1 VFPSYPC
8 LFASAC
14 LLSAASWSFKNVVQS
29 FIACLDTRFPLANT
43 ECMWHGP
50 FNISSGD
57 GLYSLGSFVWIFLL

>member
-14 LLSAASWSFKNVVQS
+14 LFSAASWSFKNVVQS
-29 FIACLDTRFPLANT
+29 FIACLDTRFPSRNA

-50 FNISSGD
+50 FSISSGD
-57 GLYSLGSFVWIFLL
+57 KGIANRAR